1 MNRQQELSSPAV
13 VAHRLRIFV
22 GRLRRRLQDASSVGD
37 LSAPQASALARL
49 VLNEPS
55 SASQLAGAERV
66 RPQSMAKTL
75 AALYEQGLIRREA
88 DEDDGRRQLISLTDE
103 GRAYAQGARASREEW
118 LTEMFQRRFTEAER
132 LVVDQALTMLERLV
146 EE

>member
-1 MNRQQELSSPAV
+1 MNEQKEPAAL
-13 VAHRLRIFV
+13 AHRLRIFV

-75 AALYEQGLIRREA
+75 AALYDQGLIRRQA
-88 DEDDGRRQLISLTDE
+88 DAEDARRQLIFLTDQ

-118 LTEMFQRRFTEAER
+118 LADAFEQRFTEAER
-132 LVVDQALTMLERLV
+132 LVIDQALMLLERVV

>member
-1 MNRQQELSSPAV
+1 MAQ
-13 VAHRLRIFV
+13 RLRIFV

-49 VLNEPS
+49 ALNEPS

-75 AALYEQGLIRREA
+75 AALHEQALIRREA
-88 DEDDGRRQLISLTDE
+88 DPQDARRQLLFLTDA
-103 GRAYAQGARASREEW
+103 GRDLAQGARASREEW
-118 LTEMFQRRFTEAER
+118 LADAFERRYTAAER
-132 LVVDQALTMLERLV
+132 LVIDQALRLLERVV

>member
-1 MNRQQELSSPAV
+1 MRSDNELNSPEAV
-13 VAHRLRIFV
+13 AQRLRIFV

-49 VLNEPS
+49 ALNEPS

-75 AALYEQGLIRREA
+75 TALHEQGLIRREA
-88 DEDDGRRQLISLTDE
+88 DADDARRQLLFLTDE

-118 LTEMFQRRFTEAER
+118 LVEAVGQRFTEAER
-132 LVVDQALTMLERLV
+132 LVIDQALTLLERVV
-146 EE
+146 EQ

>member
-1 MNRQQELSSPAV
+1 MDEQLDSSAAI
-13 VAHRLRIFV
+13 AHRLRVFV
-22 GRLRRRLQDASSVGD
+22 GRLRRRVQDASSVGD
-37 LSAPQASALARL
+37 LTAPQASALARL

-75 AALYEQGLIRREA
+75 AVLQEQGLIRREP
-88 DEDDGRRQLISLTDE
+88 DPEDARRQLLFLTE
-103 GRAYAQGARASREEW
+103 QGRACAQGARASREEW
-118 LTEMFQRRFTEAER
+118 LADAFEQRFNPAER
-132 LVVDQALTMLERLV
+132 KLIDQALTLLERVV

>member
-1 MNRQQELSSPAV
+1 VNRAKEPNSSAAV
-13 VAHRLRIFV
+13 AQRLRIFV

-49 VLNEPS
+49 ALNEPS

-75 AALYEQGLIRREA
+75 AALHEQGLIRREA
-88 DEDDGRRQLISLTDE
+88 DADDARRQLVFLTDE
-103 GRAYAQGARASREEW
+103 GRACAQGARASRREW
-118 LTEMFQRRFTEAER
+118 LTEAFERRFTEAER
-132 LVVDQALTMLERLV
+132 QVIDQALTLLERVV

>member
-1 MNRQQELSSPAV
+1 M
-13 VAHRLRIFV
+13 H
-22 GRLRRRLQDASSVGD
+22 G

-49 VLNEPS
+49 ASNEPS

-75 AALYEQGLIRREA
+75 AALHEQSLIRREVDA
-88 DEDDGRRQLISLTDE
+88 DDGRRQLIFLTAE

-118 LTEMFQRRFTEAER
+118 LTEAFRQRFTEDER
-132 LVVDQALTMLERLV
+132 LVIGQALTLLERVV

>member
-1 MNRQQELSSPAV
+1 MTEQMEPDSPAG
-13 VAHRLRIFV
+13 VAQRLRIFV
-22 GRLRRRLQDASSVGD
+22 SRLRRRLQDESSVGG

-49 VLNEPS
+49 ALNEPS

-75 AALYEQGLIRREA
+75 AALHEQGLIRREA
-88 DEDDGRRQLISLTDE
+88 DADDARRQLIFLTDE
-103 GRAYAQGARASREEW
+103 GRAYALGARASRQEW
-118 LTEMFQRRFTEAER
+118 LTEAFERRLTEAER
-132 LVVDQALTMLERLV
+132 LVIAQALTLLERLV